1 MSRAVRYQYF
11 VEGKTEKR
19 LIEELKRVGKMIRS
33 GNVNVINVMQ
43 KKLPNHVLTNL
54 VENTIVILVFDTDIK
69 TTEILTENIT
79 RLKKCRGVK
88 DIWCVMQVENLEDE
102 LIRSTDVHEIRE
114 LIGCKSNT
122 DFKREVLREKRLME
136 KLNAHHFS
144 LEKKWTTEPD
154 LVFKQFENR
163 GYRIKL

>member
-1 MSRAVRYQYF
+1 MSRAVRYQRF

-122 DFKREVLREKRLME
+122 DFKREMLREKRLME
-136 KLNAHHFS
+136 KLKAHHFS
-144 LEKKWTTEPD
+144 LEKMWSIDPD
-154 LVFKQFENR
+154 NIFKQYENQ
-163 GYRIKL
+163 GYKIKL

>member
-102 LIRSTDVHEIRE
+102 LIR
-114 LIGCKSNT
+114 
-122 DFKREVLREKRLME
+122 
-136 KLNAHHFS
+136 
-144 LEKKWTTEPD
+144 
-154 LVFKQFENR
+154 
-163 GYRIKL
+163 